1 MRNLRQALVAIA
13 TAACA
18 AAAVAQY
25 GLPATLAAEAAP
37 GDDLVFA
44 KEAKE
49 LAAGARLSNAVF
61 APARKEGEKLPAL
74 IVFHTCGGV
83 GEHIRDWTEA
93 ALQRGYV
100 VLVPDGMRGLK
111 HDCGSPPQIA
121 NARLIRDALDAAAH
135 LAALPYVDA
144 NRISI
149 VGFSKGALVATWL
162 ASGSVAKALRPQ
174 APAIASAVAVYGFCA
189 LGPSRGRPEG
199 VTILQP
205 DTDRPLLML
214 MGGQDTE
221 TPPASCLERLPGL
234 KAGGAPV
241 QWHLYPEATH
251 SWDAREKDGMSK
263 TAFNGQRV
271 QYRYD
276 KAVTE
281 DSRRR
286 VFEFLATPGNG
297 K

>member
-1 MRNLRQALVAIA
+1 MKKARQALIA
-13 TAACA
+13 TAVAAWA
-18 AAAVAQY
+18 AAAAAQY
-25 GLPATLAAEAAP
+25 GLPPTLAAEAAP

-44 KEAKE
+44 KESRE
-49 LAAGARLSNAVF
+49 LGAGAQLSNAVF
-61 APARKEGEKLPAL
+61 SPARKEGDKLPAL
-74 IVFHTCGGV
+74 IVFHTCGGIS
-83 GEHIRDWTEA
+83 EHIRDWTEA
-93 ALQRGYV
+93 ALRRGYV

-111 HDCGSPPQIA
+111 NDCGSPPRIA

-144 NRISI
+144 SGISI
-149 VGFSKGALVATWL
+149 LGFSKGALVATWV

-174 APAIASAVAVYGFCA
+174 APAIASVVAVYGFCA
-189 LGPSRGRPEG
+189 LGPTRGRPEG

-214 MGGQDTE
+214 LGGQDTE
-221 TPPASCLERLPGL
+221 TPPASCLERLPAL

-251 SWDAREKDGMSK
+251 SWDAREKDGMTK

-271 QYRYD
+271 HYRYD

-281 DSRRR
+281 DSQRR
-286 VFEFLATPGNG
+286 VFEFLAAPGS